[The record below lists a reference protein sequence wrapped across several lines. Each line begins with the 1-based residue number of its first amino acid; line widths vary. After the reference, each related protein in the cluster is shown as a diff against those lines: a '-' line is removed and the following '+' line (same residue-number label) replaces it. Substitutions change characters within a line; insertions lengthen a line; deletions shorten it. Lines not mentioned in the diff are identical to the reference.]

1 MRWFFLLFI
10 MLLVVAGNAVIFD
23 SSSSTRVI
31 DYIAFNLLPLSLVFF
46 WFGFYFSDGV
56 KRAQLFVIGHAL
68 LVFSAGAGF
77 VLIGT
82 SIILANTCEIVT
94 FSGRASGLLW
104 KFASHMQSIGYCR
117 ELGVGIAVFGIVIA
131 YPSARLFWKLK

>member
-1 MRWFFLLFI
+1 
-10 MLLVVAGNAVIFD
+10 MLLVVTGNAVIFD

-31 DYIAFNLLPLSLVFF
+31 DWIAFNLFPLSLVLF
-46 WFGFYFSDGV
+46 WFGFYFSDGD

-82 SIILANTCEIVT
+82 NIILANTCEIVT

-117 ELGVGIAVFGIVIA
+117 ELGIGISVFGIIIA
-131 YPSARLFWKLK
+131 YPSARLFWNLK

>member
-82 SIILANTCEIVT
+82 NIILANTCEIVT

-117 ELGVGIAVFGIVIA
+117 ELGVGIAVFVIVIA

>member
-10 MLLVVAGNAVIFD
+10 MLLVVAGNTVILD

-31 DYIAFNLLPLSLVFF
+31 DCIVFNLFPLSLVLF
-46 WFGFYFSDGV
+46 WFGIYFSDGD

-82 SIILANTCEIVT
+82 NIVLADSCEIVT
-94 FSGRASGLLW
+94 FSGRTSGLLW
-104 KFASHMQSIGYCR
+104 RFLNYMQSIGYCR
-117 ELGVGIAVFGIVIA
+117 ELGIGIVVFGIVIA
-131 YPSARLFWKLK
+131 YPTARLFWNLK

>member
-10 MLLVVAGNAVIFD
+10 MLLVVTGNAVIFD

-31 DYIAFNLLPLSLVFF
+31 DWIAFNLFPLSLVLF
-46 WFGFYFSDGV
+46 WFGFYFSDGD

-82 SIILANTCEIVT
+82 NIILANTCEIVT

-117 ELGVGIAVFGIVIA
+117 ELGIGISVFGIIIA
-131 YPSARLFWKLK
+131 YPSARLFWNLK